1 MMILEIILVLLALL
15 CVASC
20 YGLWNTMKK
29 MEMMEDWIDE
39 YSTRMLNVNKT
50 IKQLD
55 YKDYFAEDDEV
66 GIIFKEIEK
75 AVNELEIEKEP
86 VSG

>member
-1 MMILEIILVLLALL
+1 MILEIILVLLAVL
-15 CVASC
+15 CVASW
-20 YGLWNTMKK
+20 YGLWNTMRK
-29 MEMMEDWIDE
+29 MEVMEDWIDE
-39 YSTRMLNVNKT
+39 YTTRMLNVNKT

-55 YKDYFAEDDEV
+55 YKEYFAEDDEV